1 MFRTT
6 RRVFSLFVCMA
17 ALCGCLYS
25 QTGKTITVRMLDG
38 RTGKLI
44 SPSNYLIRVDHEQT
58 VHANWVVQNEDGTD
72 KLIVPSGAT
81 VLTIQATYDSATSY
95 YVDCDAIKK
104 HGASDHE
111 PSLDRWYKIADILAT
126 GVVARNDCAGKK
138 LPEKLQA
145 FAKPGEFVFF
155 VRRQNSLEQMR
166 ELSTH

>member
-1 MFRTT
+1 MFRTI

-17 ALCGCLYS
+17 ALCGSLYS

-58 VHANWVVQNEDGTD
+58 VHANWVVQNEDGTG
-72 KLIVPSGAT
+72 KLTVPSGAT
-81 VLTIQATYDSATSY
+81 VFTIQATYDSATSY
-95 YVDCDAIKK
+95 YVDCDAIKN
-104 HGASDHE
+104 HETSDHE
-111 PSLDRWYKIADILAT
+111 PSLDRWYKIADILAS

-155 VRRQNSLEQMR
+155 VRRQNWLEQMR
-166 ELSTH
+166 DLSAH

>member
-1 MFRTT
+1 MLRTT
-6 RRVFSLFVCMA
+6 HRVFLLFVCIA
-17 ALCGCLYS
+17 ALCGSSYS

-44 SPSNYLIRVDHEQT
+44 SPSNFLVRVDHEQT
-58 VHANWVVQNEDGTD
+58 AHANWVVQNEDRTGT
-72 KLIVPSGAT
+72 LTVPLGAA

-95 YVDCDAIKK
+95 YLDCDAING

-111 PSLDRWYKIADILAT
+111 PSLDRWYKIADILAS

-138 LPEKLQA
+138 LPEKLQT

-155 VRRQNSLEQMR
+155 VRRQNWLEEMQ
-166 ELSTH
+166 EYSAH